1 MPSAN
6 FKFSRGPW
14 ADDEKDMNDADTYRE
29 KHTTAFGSGQ
39 LRTVCTS
46 APYFV

>member
-6 FKFSRGPW
+6 LSFPEVL
-14 ADDEKDMNDADTYRE
+14 EKMRNDMNDADTYRE

-39 LRTVCTS
+39 LRTVCRS